1 MTFFTRVSRPPTVP
15 APAGDHFIPTYERR
29 VGADGTI
36 GLEKTGKKN
45 IFLEI
50 QEGRAGLTPY
60 EVLDRYGRSPDPAI
74 LKQQEKMYADL
85 TSAPR
90 SLAELE
96 QFRIDSRNAFNSLP
110 AGVRKI
116 FDNNFQVF
124 MAHSELAEKVFYE
137 FSEEGRKAARE
148 AAGGSAPGSAGSV
161 PGSGT
166 GNGNGGKAE

>member
-1 MTFFTRVSRPPTVP
+1 MKFFTRVSRPPTVP
-15 APAGDHFIPTYERR
+15 SPAGDHFIPTYERR
-29 VGADGTI
+29 VCADGTL

-110 AGVRKI
+110 AGVRKM

-124 MAHSELAEKVFYE
+124 MANPRMAEEVFYR
-137 FSEEGRKAARE
+137 FSEEGKKAAQQ
-148 AAGGSAPGSAGSV
+148 AAGGAAQGAAVPV
-161 PGSGT
+161 PGT
-166 GNGNGGKAE
+166 GENHGNGGKPE

>member
-1 MTFFTRVSRPPTVP
+1 MKFFTRVDRPPTVP
-15 APAGDHFIPTYERR
+15 APSGDHFIPTYERR
-29 VGADGTI
+29 VCDDGTL
-36 GLEKTGKKN
+36 GLVKTGTKN

-96 QFRIDSRNAFNSLP
+96 QFRIDTRNAFNSLP
-110 AGVRKI
+110 AGVRKV

-124 MAHSELAEKVFYE
+124 MSNPKMAEEVFKR
-137 FSEEGRKAARE
+137 FAEEGKKVTQHV
-148 AAGGSAPGSAGSV
+148 AGGGAQEVDGAVPGSAD
-161 PGSGT
+161 
-166 GNGNGGKAE
+166 NNANGGEA